1 MTTVV
6 DPIVG
11 NWYKDVENK
20 LTFKIIDIEENADSI
35 EVQYLDGDIGEYD
48 YDSWY
53 NSTFDTIE
61 EPEDWT
67 APFDKVATD
76 DLGYTDT
83 DQHNPK
89 FENLAI
95 DDYLDN

>member
-48 YDSWY
+48 SDSWFS
-53 NSTFDTIE
+53 STFDYIE
-61 EPEDWT
+61 APEDWG
-67 APFDKVATD
+67 AAYDDMEID

-83 DQHNPK
+83 DEHKPNP
-89 FENLAI
+89 EDLDL
-95 DDYLDN
+95 DDYLD